1 MNGFTMKFPDISPE
15 DYDKIAKWG
24 EQAKAE
30 KRMGNPS
37 QREYAWRAAQ
47 TKAGATV
54 ASNTNGEPWPVLV
67 SYDEDGV
74 IVDWWPPRS
83 TKKGD

>member
-1 MNGFTMKFPDISPE
+1 MNS
-15 DYDKIAKWG
+15 
-24 EQAKAE
+24 
-30 KRMGNPS
+30 NPT
-37 QREYAWRAAQ
+37 EAAWRAAQ

-54 ASNTNGEPWPVLV
+54 ASNTNGDSWPVLV